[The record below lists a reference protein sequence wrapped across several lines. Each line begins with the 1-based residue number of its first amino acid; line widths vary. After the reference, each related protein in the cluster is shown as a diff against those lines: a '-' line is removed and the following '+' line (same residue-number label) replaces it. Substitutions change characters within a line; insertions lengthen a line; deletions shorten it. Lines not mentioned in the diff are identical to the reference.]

1 MRSLSVRVKEKMT
14 PIIGEKNSGQN
25 IGLEPYDK
33 NPILSKGFSIKPV
46 FILKTLYMMYKIS
59 IRYDIMKKIGDGN
72 FAVVHKCRMKNT
84 QSEFAMKI
92 IDKGIMKGKVNY

>member
-1 MRSLSVRVKEKMT
+1 
-14 PIIGEKNSGQN
+14 
-25 IGLEPYDK
+25 
-33 NPILSKGFSIKPV
+33 
-46 FILKTLYMMYKIS
+46 MYKIS